1 MCSRLYC
8 NEVVVQEPHSQI
20 KSNKNPSLFSFFFFP
35 RIGTFLFGAKHIIFS
50 NLWKTVN
57 CLREKGS

>member
-8 NEVVVQEPHSQI
+8 DEVAAQEPHSQI
-20 KSNKNPSLFSFFFFP
+20 TSNKNTFIFS
-35 RIGTFLFGAKHIIFS
+35 RIGTFFFGVKHIIFS

-57 CLREKGS
+57 CLREKVID